1 MHARAASHWAC
12 DTDNSDRLR
21 ALYRPDACR
30 TCRRQRM
37 HVRKGVGQSYF
48 VQMRCES
55 RDEIDNRKSEKG
67 VSFAC
72 HYNVRIQY
80 PSFV

>member
-21 ALYRPDACR
+21 APYCPDACQ
-30 TCRRQRM
+30 TCRRQR
-37 HVRKGVGQSYF
+37 VYVSKGVVGQSYF

-55 RDEIDNRKSEKG
+55 RDEIDNRKSYREKEQ
-67 VSFAC
+67 VLS
-72 HYNVRIQY
+72 Y
-80 PSFV
+80 PAIII